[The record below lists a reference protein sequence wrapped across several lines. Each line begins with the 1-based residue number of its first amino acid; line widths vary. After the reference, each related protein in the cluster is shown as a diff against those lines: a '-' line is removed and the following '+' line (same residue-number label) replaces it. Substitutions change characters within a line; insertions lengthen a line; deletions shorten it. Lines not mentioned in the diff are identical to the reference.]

1 METKVQKW
9 GNSSGIRIPSSILKS
24 LNISVNDY
32 VTISE
37 EDKKIIITKS
47 KKTQV
52 SLKKLFENY
61 KGENLSK
68 EFEWDDPVGEEIW

>member
-24 LNISVNDY
+24 LNISINDY

-47 KKTQV
+47 KKRQV
-52 SLKKLFENY
+52 SLKTLFENY